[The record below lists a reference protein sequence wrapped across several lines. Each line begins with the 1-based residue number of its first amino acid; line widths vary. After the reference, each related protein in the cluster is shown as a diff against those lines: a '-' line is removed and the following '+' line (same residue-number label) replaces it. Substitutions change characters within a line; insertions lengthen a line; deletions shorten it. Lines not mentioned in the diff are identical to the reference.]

1 MICKIIFLSDTGLC
15 AISHGTKYITGEGIS
30 IMDET
35 TDNRMDIAGYLTGL
49 RSSKNWT
56 IKQWEAVSGVSG
68 QTITRILDGQTAPQ
82 FQTVA
87 ALVRSADGSLDE
99 LAGIRHE
106 PTVIRDYTPQQH
118 TSDLIANLRHNVQ
131 YLKEEKA
138 KSHGDD
144 QDRIDALE
152 GTIKKLR
159 HKINVM
165 TVAIIIMAFIFG
177 LLLMFDLLD
186 PSYGFIYRVTGWR
199 REGGLIRPIS
209 MNG

>member
-35 TDNRMDIAGYLTGL
+35 NGNRMDIAGYLTGL

-68 QTITRILDGQTAPQ
+68 QTITRILDGQTTPQ

-99 LAGIRHE
+99 MAGIRHE
-106 PTVIRDYTPQQH
+106 PTV
-118 TSDLIANLRHNVQ
+118 Q
-131 YLKEEKA
+131 YLKDEKE

-144 QDRIDALE
+144 QDRIEALE

-159 HKINVM
+159 HKISVM
-165 TVAIIIMAFIFG
+165 IVAIIIMAFVFG

-199 REGGLIRPIS
+199 REGGVIRPIS